1 MRELE
6 REQHNRMEILIVT
19 GEASGD
25 EHGAKVVR
33 EMKATDPEI
42 KFFGMG
48 GSNLRS
54 EGVEIIVDSNIVAGV
69 MGFTEVLSKLSSLL
83 KARKKLINEIK
94 ERKPKLA
101 ILIDF
106 PDFNFSLF
114 KTLKSQNVK
123 VVYYAAPQVWAW
135 RKGRVRTIKKYV
147 DKVLSIIPFEK
158 EFYQKAGVDV
168 TYVGHPILEHQER
181 VFDKKTLFS
190 DLNLNPKKKLLA
202 LLPGSRK
209 AEVDLLLEDMLAAV
223 EIIKKNHQDI
233 QVAIPV
239 ASSLDYDSLRLRVP
253 KSIILLKG
261 KATELLNCADAA
273 IIASGTV
280 SLDASLAKVPFLVLY
295 RLKPLTYF
303 IAKNLVTG
311 VKYFSLPNLI
321 FGKEIVKEFLQHE
334 VKPEVVAGEV
344 LRFLNDKQYSNNL
357 ISNLE
362 KVNSQLS
369 IGENTSS
376 KVAKEIINAVNA

>member
-1 MRELE
+1 
-6 REQHNRMEILIVT
+6 MEILIVT

-33 EMKATDPEI
+33 QIKAENPDI
-42 KFFGMG
+42 NFFGMG
-48 GSNLRS
+48 GENLRS
-54 EGVEIIVDSNIVAGV
+54 SGVEIIVDSKIVAGV
-69 MGFTEVLSKLSSLL
+69 MGFTEVFSKLFSLL

-94 ERKPKLA
+94 RRKPKLA

-114 KTLKSQNVK
+114 KTLKTQNVK
-123 VVYYAAPQVWAW
+123 VIYYAAPKVWAW
-135 RKGRVRTIKKYV
+135 RKSRVKTIKKYV

-168 TYVGHPILEHQER
+168 TYVGHPILEHQDR
-181 VFDKKTLFS
+181 VLDKQTLMAN
-190 DLNLNPKKKLLA
+190 LNLDSQKKLLA

-209 AEVDLLLEDMLAAV
+209 AEIDLLLPDMLAAA
-223 EIIKKNHQDI
+223 EIVKSKYKDIHSKNI

-239 ASSLDYDSLRLRVP
+239 ASSLDYDSLKSRVP
-253 KSIILLKG
+253 TDIKLLKG
-261 KATELLNCADAA
+261 NATELLNCADAA

-280 SLDASLAKVPFLVLY
+280 LLDASLAKVPFLVLY

-303 IAKNLVTG
+303 IAKNFVTG

-321 FGKEIVKEFLQHE
+321 SGKEVVKEFLQDQVEPEIIAKE
-334 VKPEVVAGEV
+334 VIK
-344 LRFLNDKQYSNNL
+344 FLEDTNYRRDL

-362 KVNSQLS
+362 SVNSQLS
-369 IGENTSS
+369 IGERTSS
-376 KVAKEIINAVNA
+376 KVAKEVLLAANS